1 MVVSLDVCE
10 VTWSELLCIMMRVLL
25 RRPRAA
31 GANRNDT
38 LLASVYACQQQ
49 SFNSNE
55 PLSSSSIPG
64 CAAAAARETPCAAL
78 ACSARTHTLATSG
91 LKTEADSN
99 TTHRCLLHLGTRTL
113 LRHAVR
119 QGRPTRWSDST
130 VRPTAKRERA
140 T

>member
-49 SFNSNE
+49 SFNSN
-55 PLSSSSIPG
+55 G
-64 CAAAAARETPCAAL
+64 AAFKAAL
-78 ACSARTHTLATSG
+78 YQAVQQ
-91 LKTEADSN
+91 
-99 TTHRCLLHLGTRTL
+99 
-113 LRHAVR
+113 LR
-119 QGRPTRWSDST
+119 P
-130 VRPTAKRERA
+130 AKRPARLSHAPPEL
-140 T
+140 TP

>member
-78 ACSARTHTLATSG
+78 ACSARTHTQATPG
-91 LKTEADSN
+91 LPTEGRWQHDTQMSASPRHPHSPA
-99 TTHRCLLHLGTRTL
+99 TCSEAGSPYTL
-113 LRHAVR
+113 VR
-119 QGRPTRWSDST
+119 
-130 VRPTAKRERA
+130 
-140 T
+140 